1 VTSIL
6 HQIRAH
12 HTMHHAVAFYRH
24 ITVHVILGNIQYQ
37 RVSQYHTR
45 ADVIIHAMATK
56 IVVVIRQNIIINV
69 HANLNTIYNVMLATA
84 SLITVHHLMH

>member
-6 HQIRAH
+6 HQIHAR
-12 HTMHHAVAFYRH
+12 HTMHHVVAFYRR
-24 ITVHVILGNIQYQ
+24 ITVHVILDNIQYQ
-37 RVSQYHTR
+37 RVSQYRTH
-45 ADVIIHAMATK
+45 ADVIIHVMDTK

-84 SLITVHHLMH
+84 SLITVHH